1 MIIPKCKIEFIKQK
15 HDSYLYKIWFDRL
28 STNNIHTPSGHKNG
42 IHDIPK
48 TDSMDS
54 ALEKQIKDTLNG
66 FDVQQEIGV
75 SYTSGPGSLAR
86 SPSVIVPYK
95 KSVFF
100 SNIPLVL
107 F

>member
-1 MIIPKCKIEFIKQK
+1 
-15 HDSYLYKIWFDRL
+15 
-28 STNNIHTPSGHKNG
+28 
-42 IHDIPK
+42 
-48 TDSMDS
+48 MDS